1 MNASTGIHW
10 IGPIFDRGGY
20 GNVSRNCLL
29 GLAKIGVPVRAA
41 DLFGVNPLTDHSAEL
56 DPVVLETMRGLRNTR
71 ICGRRPAVIHASPD
85 WFGKAK
91 VEGARVSKRIGY
103 TIFETDRVPGS
114 WVGRC
119 RKVDEVWV
127 PSRFNLETF
136 ASSGVP
142 REKIRVVP
150 YGLDTDFFRPIA
162 ETFPIPGKRG
172 FCFLYVFMFDWRKG
186 FDLLLEAYLQE
197 FSRGDDVTLVLK
209 AYGAPGVE
217 RDIQKEI
224 LSSVPEWSRVP
235 ASMHPHVVILDA
247 PLTQESLKRLYNTC
261 DLYIS
266 TDRANGWGMPCMEA
280 MAMGKPAAT
289 IDWSGSTEFMTEENS
304 LLIRPT
310 GKLVPVDE
318 RLARERPIYAG
329 HRWAE
334 VSVDEVRRVMRFAVT
349 HRDRLDELGSRGR
362 NSILN
367 GFSLTKA
374 AERLAGMVRREAP
387 PWHERLFGC
396 RPAS

>member
-1 MNASTGIHW
+1 
-10 IGPIFDRGGY
+10 
-20 GNVSRNCLL
+20 
-29 GLAKIGVPVRAA
+29 
-41 DLFGVNPLTDHSAEL
+41 
-56 DPVVLETMRGLRNTR
+56 
-71 ICGRRPAVIHASPD
+71 
-85 WFGKAK
+85 
-91 VEGARVSKRIGY
+91 
-103 TIFETDRVPGS
+103 
-114 WVGRC
+114 
-119 RKVDEVWV
+119 
-127 PSRFNLETF
+127 
-136 ASSGVP
+136 
-142 REKIRVVP
+142 
-150 YGLDTDFFRPIA
+150 
-162 ETFPIPGKRG
+162 
-172 FCFLYVFMFDWRKG
+172 
-186 FDLLLEAYLQE
+186 
-197 FSRGDDVTLVLK
+197 
-209 AYGAPGVE
+209 
-217 RDIQKEI
+217 
-224 LSSVPEWSRVP
+224 
-235 ASMHPHVVILDA
+235 
-247 PLTQESLKRLYNTC
+247 
-261 DLYIS
+261 
-266 TDRANGWGMPCMEA
+266 MEA